1 MPNTNVQITIRSI
14 QHFDGL
20 EPERVE
26 QTAQGC
32 LEETERGF
40 TLTYLEGEESGL
52 GGTRTTL
59 EVEGDRVTLTRAG
72 EVSSRMVF
80 EAGMSH
86 TSDYATPYGVLPLEV
101 HTHSLRTD
109 LAQGEIEIDYHITIG
124 PQQSG
129 RTSLRLSIRG
139 AGEEEGEQI

>member
-1 MPNTNVQITIRSI
+1 MPNTNVHITIQRI

-26 QTAQGC
+26 QTARGC

-52 GGTRTTL
+52 GGTRTVL
-59 EVEGDRVTLTRAG
+59 EGEGSRLILTRAG
-72 EVSSRMVF
+72 ELSSQMVF
-80 EAGMSH
+80 EAGLCH
-86 TSDYATPYGVLPLEV
+86 RSDYQTPYGTLPLEV

-109 LAQGEIEIDYHITIG
+109 LARGEIEIDYHITIG

-129 RTSLRLSIRG
+129 RTSLRLSICG